1 MLFSENNLL
10 KAGKARFFN
19 LSVFSVFSSYH
30 TVTIANIEDKKS
42 KLKLSPSPAPQPTH
56 TATPEPVSASAHQ
69 GQPPLSECARDPP
82 WL

>member
-30 TVTIANIEDKKS
+30 TVTIANIEDEKS
-42 KLKLSPSPAPQPTH
+42 KMKFSPSPAPAKKLLRINISLVPSNQ
-56 TATPEPVSASAHQ
+56 
-69 GQPPLSECARDPP
+69 
-82 WL
+82 